1 MDDNVLIWIFPLA
14 SFVFSFVI
22 FMCDV
27 ADYTEQKLKPKQ
39 RPWDIWY
46 FYLLAPYIFVG
57 LSILDMCSEFK
68 KKFLKNK

>member
-1 MDDNVLIWIFPLA
+1 
-14 SFVFSFVI
+14 
-22 FMCDV
+22 MCDV